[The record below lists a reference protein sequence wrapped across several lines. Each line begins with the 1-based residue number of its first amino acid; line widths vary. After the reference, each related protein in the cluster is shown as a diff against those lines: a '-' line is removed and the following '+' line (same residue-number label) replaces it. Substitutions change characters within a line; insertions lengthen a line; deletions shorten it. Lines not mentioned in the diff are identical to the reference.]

1 MPHAPSKRSL
11 CFDDFEVDLL
21 AHELKRA
28 GRRVHLQEKSYQL
41 LAALLERPG
50 EALSRDELRR
60 RLWPADTYLEFDDS
74 LNHIV
79 RRLREALGDTSP
91 EPRYIE
97 TIPRHG
103 YRFMGSMAA
112 SVPGGAGA
120 AEPVRLPKVEP
131 APVAALTDSPAPARE
146 RAPGDDSPARA
157 RFRWDGRAAV
167 AALTIVVVAGVLLLL
182 NRKSPTSS
190 AHTAAAGIRNVAVL
204 PFENLSK
211 DDPEAELIAQGLT
224 DALITDLA
232 RLRSVRVTSR
242 TTVMAQPAGRRDAR
256 SIGRVLQVD
265 AIVEGTLLKAGDRL
279 RLTAQLID
287 TRTDEHVWA
296 QRYERRITEAL
307 NLEDELASAI
317 AAPLNAA
324 FLRSPADGWPPRQ
337 LDAAAY
343 LAYQRGRALK
353 EQPTPM
359 ALRNAIGEF
368 RRSIAIQPDYGPA
381 HAWLA
386 RTYARAAHDHLFSPA
401 EAFAEVERAATGAL
415 AIEPA
420 LPEAVIA
427 LAVKRFLYDWD
438 WVGARRLFD
447 MAIPLSASDPEAL
460 VWYADF
466 LAAVG
471 QIDDAVRQAEEMRRL
486 DPVSPGPAPIVA
498 YYNYLAGR
506 HVVAIDQARAVLAKQ
521 PDSAFAHL
529 VYGLAALGALD
540 AKTGREHFDEF
551 FRLAPQARPYVGLI
565 GHARALEGNRD
576 GALAALRELEQ
587 LSQTS
592 YASPVQ
598 FAIVHVALGDHDTAF
613 AWLERAYLARD
624 HDLAFIKVWAMLEPL
639 RDDPRF
645 ASLVRRMGLPVSAP

>member
-1 MPHAPSKRSL
+1 MSHASSERSL
-11 CFDDFEVDLL
+11 FFDDFEVDLL
-21 AHELKRA
+21 AHELRRA
-28 GRRVHLQEKSYQL
+28 GRRVRLQEKPYQL

-50 EALSRDELRR
+50 EALSRDELRH
-60 RLWPADTYLEFDDS
+60 RLWPADTHVEFDDS

-79 RRLREALGDTSP
+79 RRLREALGDTSA

-103 YRFMGSMAA
+103 YRFIGGVAA
-112 SVPGGAGA
+112 NVPGGAGA
-120 AEPVRLPKVEP
+120 AQPVTLPQLEAGLNP
-131 APVAALTDSPAPARE
+131 ASIDSPAPARE
-146 RAPGDDSPARA
+146 RAPGDDSPTRA
-157 RFRWDGRAAV
+157 RFRWKGRAAV
-167 AALTIVVVAGVLLLL
+167 AALTIVVAGSVFMLL
-182 NRKSPTSS
+182 NRESPTSS
-190 AHTAAAGIRNVAVL
+190 AQTAAAGIRNVAVL

-242 TTVMAQPAGRRDAR
+242 TTVMAHSAGRRDAR
-256 SIGRVLQVD
+256 SIGRALQVD
-265 AIVEGTLLKAGDRL
+265 AIVEGTLRKAGDRL

-287 TRTDEHVWA
+287 TRTDEHLWA
-296 QRYERRITEAL
+296 QRYERRITEVL
-307 NLEDELASAI
+307 NLEDELAGAV
-317 AAPLNAA
+317 AAPLRAA
-324 FLRSPADGWPPRQ
+324 FLRSPADGRPPGQ

-353 EQPTPM
+353 EQPTPL

-368 RRSIAIQPDYGPA
+368 RRSISIQSDYAPA

-401 EAFAEVERAATGAL
+401 EAFTEVERAAKGAL
-415 AIEPA
+415 ALEPA

-438 WVGARRLFD
+438 WAGARRLFET
-447 MAIPLSASDPEAL
+447 AIPLSASDPEAH

-471 QIDDAVRQAEEMRRL
+471 QGDEAVRQAEEMRRL

-506 HVVAIDQARAVLAKQ
+506 HDVAIDQARSVLAKQ

-529 VYGLAALGALD
+529 VYGLAALGASD

-551 FRLAPQARPYVGLI
+551 FRLAPQARPYVGLL
-565 GHARALEGNRD
+565 GHARAMEGNRD
-576 GALAALRELEQ
+576 GALAALRELEK

-592 YASPVQ
+592 YASPMQ
-598 FAIVHVALGDHDTAF
+598 FAVVHVALGERDVAF
-613 AWLERAYLARD
+613 AWLERAYLVRD
-624 HDLAFIKVWAMLEPL
+624 HDLAFIKVWAMLDPL

-645 ASLVRRMGLPVSAP
+645 AAHVRRMGLP

>member
-1 MPHAPSKRSL
+1 MSHVRSERSI
-11 CFDDFEVDLL
+11 CFDDFEVDPL
-21 AHELKRA
+21 AHELRRA
-28 GRRVHLQEKSYQL
+28 GRRVRLQEKSYQL

-60 RLWPADTYLEFDDS
+60 RLWPADTYVEFDDS
-74 LNHIV
+74 LNHVV
-79 RRLREALGDTSP
+79 RRLREALGDTSAQ
-91 EPRYIE
+91 PRYVE

-103 YRFMGSMAA
+103 YRFIGSVAA

-120 AEPVRLPKVEP
+120 AEPVRLPQVEP
-131 APVAALTDSPAPARE
+131 GPAQTDSPAPARE
-146 RAPGDDSPARA
+146 RAPGGDSPARA
-157 RFRWDGRAAV
+157 RVQWRGRAAA
-167 AALTIVVVAGVLLLL
+167 AALTIVVAAGVLMLL

-190 AHTAAAGIRNVAVL
+190 AQTAAAGIRNVAVL

-242 TTVMAQPAGRRDAR
+242 TTVMAHSVSRSDAR
-256 SIGRVLQVD
+256 SIGRALQVD

-287 TRTDEHVWA
+287 TRTDEHLWA
-296 QRYERRITEAL
+296 HRYERRMTEVL
-307 NLEDELASAI
+307 NLEDELASAM
-317 AAPLNAA
+317 AAPLRAV
-324 FLRSPADGWPPRQ
+324 FLRSPADGLPPGQ
-337 LDAAAY
+337 LDPAAY

-368 RRSIAIQPDYGPA
+368 RHSIAIQPDYAPA

-386 RTYARAAHDHLFSPA
+386 RTYARAAHDHFFSPA
-401 EAFAEVERAATGAL
+401 DVFAEVERAAKGAL
-415 AIEPA
+415 ALDPA

-438 WVGARRLFD
+438 WDGARRLFET
-447 MAIPLSASDPEAL
+447 AIPLSASDPEAH

-471 QIDDAVRQAEEMRRL
+471 QGDDAIRQAEEMRRL
-486 DPVSPGPAPIVA
+486 DPVSPRPAPIVA
-498 YYNYLAGR
+498 YFNYLAGR
-506 HVVAIDQARAVLAKQ
+506 HDVAIEQARSVLAKQ

-529 VYGLAALGALD
+529 VYGLAALGASD

-551 FRLAPQARPYVGLI
+551 FRLAPQARTYVGLL
-565 GHARALEGNRD
+565 GHARAMEGNRD

-587 LSQTS
+587 LSRTS
-592 YASPVQ
+592 YASPMQ
-598 FAIVHVALGDHDTAF
+598 FAIVHVALGDRDAAF
-613 AWLERAYLARD
+613 DWLERAYLVRD
-624 HDLAFIKVWAMLEPL
+624 HDLAFIKVWAMLDPL

-645 ASLVRRMGLPVSAP
+645 AALIRRMGLPLSAP